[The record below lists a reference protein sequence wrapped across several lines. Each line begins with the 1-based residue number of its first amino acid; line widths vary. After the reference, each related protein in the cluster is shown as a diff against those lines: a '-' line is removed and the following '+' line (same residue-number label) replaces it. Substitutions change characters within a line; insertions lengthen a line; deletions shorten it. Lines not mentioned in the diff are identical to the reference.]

1 MMFFYVYGGFMEYI
15 ISGLIVFVIVYL
27 FYFFLIILRKNKLK
41 LFKNN
46 SYYKYLVKV
55 YNLDTKKLDNKF
67 MANVVA
73 ISNALIIGITCSI
86 VLLLDNVYLQ
96 LLLALA
102 LLILLQ
108 LFIYHIVGTI
118 LKRRE
123 KNV

>member
-1 MMFFYVYGGFMEYI
+1 
-15 ISGLIVFVIVYL
+15 
-27 FYFFLIILRKNKLK
+27 
-41 LFKNN
+41 
-46 SYYKYLVKV
+46 
-55 YNLDTKKLDNKF
+55 